1 MGPPFLVRTHWR
13 HGRPEVCDPS
23 SRTSNQHR
31 LDCAQVPCSVVLLLL
46 CFDFVLLS
54 KLLIPCRS
62 VLWFSKPIVQRT
74 HQHVTSCCIFTVF
87 SAKTENFFFTKLI
100 LSWFLQTSTSPYL
113 PKHSERRNASSFR
126 YTPLL
131 NDDFAQQVLDA
142 ERIGSLATDL
152 ATDLAV
158 DA

>member
-1 MGPPFLVRTHWR
+1 MHAQKRQLCELGTELTLGRTVRLQRSRSRLVWTAPAPFEHRRSPGGDWRAVGPPFLVRTHWH

-54 KLLIPCRS
+54 KLLIPRRS

-74 HQHVTSCCIFTVF
+74 HQHATSCCIFTVF
-87 SAKTENFFFTKLI
+87 SAKTENCFLTKLI
-100 LSWFLQTSTSPYL
+100 LS
-113 PKHSERRNASSFR
+113 
-126 YTPLL
+126 
-131 NDDFAQQVLDA
+131 
-142 ERIGSLATDL
+142 
-152 ATDLAV
+152 
-158 DA
+158 